1 MESAGA
7 AMNAL
12 RMSFLVAADVAV
24 IAFFVALLAGCVTT
38 PSAPY
43 RNGDFVSHMAS
54 VESVVRDRAA
64 ARPVAPPT
72 EVAATQRA
80 RG

>member
-1 MESAGA
+1 
-7 AMNAL
+7 MNAL
-12 RMSFLVAADVAV
+12 RISFLVATDVAM
-24 IAFFVALLAGCVTT
+24 IALFVSLLAGCVTT

-54 VESVVRDRAA
+54 VESVVRDRATV
-64 ARPVAPPT
+64 RPVALPA
-72 EVAATQRA
+72 EVAATRPV

>member
-1 MESAGA
+1 
-7 AMNAL
+7 MNAL
-12 RMSFLVAADVAV
+12 RISFLVATDVAV
-24 IAFFVALLAGCVTT
+24 IALFVSLLAGCVTT

-54 VESVVRDRAA
+54 VAPVAGDRAA
-64 ARPVAPPT
+64 VRPVELPT
-72 EVAATQRA
+72 EVATRPDAAPRPA

>member
-1 MESAGA
+1 
-7 AMNAL
+7 MNAL
-12 RMSFLVAADVAV
+12 RISFLVAADVAV

-54 VESVVRDRAA
+54 VEPVARDRAA
-64 ARPVAPPT
+64 VRPVAPPA
-72 EVAATQRA
+72 EVAATRRA

>member
-1 MESAGA
+1 
-7 AMNAL
+7 MNAL
-12 RMSFLVAADVAV
+12 RISFLVATDAAV
-24 IAFFVALLAGCVTT
+24 IAFFVSLLAGCVTT

-54 VESVVRDRAA
+54 VAPVAGDGGVV
-64 ARPVAPPT
+64 RPVALPT
-72 EVAATQRA
+72 EVATRPEAATKPA